1 MRTATNRMIQLMDE
15 GILTPEWVAVTC
27 LGYMSEDDVRDMME
41 QNDLTDL
48 LDEETDYEP
57 E

>member
-27 LGYMSEDDVRDMME
+27 LGYMSEDDVSEMAKA
-41 QNDLTDL
+41 NDLTDL
-48 LDEETDYEP
+48 VDGGMYEP

>member
-1 MRTATNRMIQLMDE
+1 MRTVTNRVIALMDE
-15 GILTPEWVAVTC
+15 GVLTPEWVALTC
-27 LGYMSEDDVRDMME
+27 LGYMSEDDVADMVK

-48 LDEETDYEP
+48 VDGGVYES

>member
-1 MRTATNRMIQLMDE
+1 MIQLMDE